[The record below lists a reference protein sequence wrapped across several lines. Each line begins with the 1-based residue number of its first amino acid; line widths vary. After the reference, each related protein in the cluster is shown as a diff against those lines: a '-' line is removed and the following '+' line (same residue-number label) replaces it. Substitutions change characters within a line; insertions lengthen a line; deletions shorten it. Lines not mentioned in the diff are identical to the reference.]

1 MKRLRKA
8 PSGATEPARARSTHP
23 DEGPAPQ
30 VADAPA
36 PTRAGRPAVSARS
49 GRTFS
54 LLFQSNSLREILAR
68 LLAAAWMAMAEDE
81 RASGV
86 AMA

>member
-1 MKRLRKA
+1 MPETR
-8 PSGATEPARARSTHP
+8 ARAT
-23 DEGPAPQ
+23 A
-30 VADAPA
+30 
-36 PTRAGRPAVSARS
+36 RPAHGGIFRVRMPGVTPRTAASLVREPVSARS

-68 LLAAAWMAMAEDE
+68 LLAAVWMAMAEDE

-86 AMA
+86 ALA